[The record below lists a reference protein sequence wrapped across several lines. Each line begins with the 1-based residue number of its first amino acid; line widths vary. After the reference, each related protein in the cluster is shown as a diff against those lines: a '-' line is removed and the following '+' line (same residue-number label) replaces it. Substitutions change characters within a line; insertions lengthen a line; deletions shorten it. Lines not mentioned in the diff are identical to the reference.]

1 MKIKT
6 VFSDFGLFADER
18 ANFFQYRRTDG
29 RFIVR
34 PLQPYLKSEHLE
46 LFRFEKEDGVFY
58 APVQLRRS
66 GRKLVSRLMDVVGG
80 HRFYKLLG
88 EGLAFCEKGHL
99 WRRGCRF
106 EICEWRIFF
115 PDAFGDLVEVT
126 RRLVDR
132 RKAYICAVESENGV
146 LSVKINAFADGITTC
161 CYRCEGGD
169 CILQKPKILC
179 LKIFAETAGKC
190 RLDGASWKMKMLFAG
205 RLIKGPCRALFYLS
219 VRL

>member
-34 PLQPYLKSEHLE
+34 PLQPYLKNEHLE

-88 EGLAFCEKGHL
+88 EGLAFCEKGIFGEEGAGL
-99 WRRGCRF
+99 KFVNGGS
-106 EICEWRIFF
+106 FF
-115 PDAFGDLVEVT
+115 PM
-126 RRLVDR
+126 
-132 RKAYICAVESENGV
+132 
-146 LSVKINAFADGITTC
+146 LSVIWSRLLAGWLIAEKHIFVQLRAKTAF
-161 CYRCEGGD
+161 
-169 CILQKPKILC
+169 
-179 LKIFAETAGKC
+179 
-190 RLDGASWKMKMLFAG
+190 
-205 RLIKGPCRALFYLS
+205 
-219 VRL
+219 

>member
-34 PLQPYLKSEHLE
+34 PLQPYLKNEHLE
-46 LFRFEKEDGVFY
+46 LFRLEKEDGVFY

-106 EICEWRIFF
+106 EIREWRIFF
-115 PDAFGDLVEVT
+115 PM
-126 RRLVDR
+126 
-132 RKAYICAVESENGV
+132 
-146 LSVKINAFADGITTC
+146 LSVIWSRLPAGWLIAEKHIFVQLRAKTAF
-161 CYRCEGGD
+161 
-169 CILQKPKILC
+169 
-179 LKIFAETAGKC
+179 
-190 RLDGASWKMKMLFAG
+190 
-205 RLIKGPCRALFYLS
+205 
-219 VRL
+219 

>member
-6 VFSDFGLFADER
+6 VFSDFGLFADEK

-34 PLQPYLKSEHLE
+34 PLQPYLKNEHLE

-146 LSVKINAFADGITTC
+146 LSVKTTLLPTVLQLAVTGVRAAIAFCRSGP
-161 CYRCEGGD
+161 
-169 CILQKPKILC
+169 KPKILC

-190 RLDGASWKMKMLFAG
+190 RLDGASWKMKMLFCW
-205 RLIKGPCRALFYLS
+205 KTD
-219 VRL
+219 